1 MKNKGKNIT
10 TDSGFWNCLMPTRL
24 IILHISLCFRDGC
37 LSATVT
43 GITMRVSLFLLS
55 AEGMRHGTMFSTAL
69 HINKDVAL
77 LWKKLWDAHKLHW
90 KYLNSIAED
99 IWDAKIHPFLIVFF
113 WQRSWTSLFEND
125 LCCLAAGLGGEGGQC
140 YPGWMAVY
148 SAFSFPS
155 QPPWCLV
162 YSQSL
167 S

>member
-10 TDSGFWNCLMPTRL
+10 SDGGFWNCLMPTRL

-55 AEGMRHGTMFSTAL
+55 AEGMRHGTMFSIAL
-69 HINKDVAL
+69 HINKDIAL

-99 IWDAKIHPFLIVFF
+99 IWDAKMHPFLIV
-113 WQRSWTSLFEND
+113 SVL
-125 LCCLAAGLGGEGGQC
+125 LAAELNQSVWEGSPLIGSRS
-140 YPGWMAVY
+140 GWRGWSVLSRMD
-148 SAFSFPS
+148 SRLFSILHFPS
-155 QPPWCLV
+155 QPP
-162 YSQSL
+162 
-167 S
+167 